1 MKPLRVGIIG
11 CGNIGASIHLPTWLK
26 HPDVAQVVALADPT
40 EAARESARALAG
52 LAPDQVHDD
61 PVHLVTREDIDV
73 VDICT
78 PQHLRRDVLLDSAV
92 SGKHILCE
100 KPLASVPLDAA
111 AAVEAAEGAGR
122 TLAMVH
128 NYLWLPEIQAARKV
142 IDSGEIGPVRAV
154 IVNYLGVVDVPGA
167 AAYRAGWRH
176 DATASGGGV
185 LMDMVHGVY
194 LAEALLGQRLRRVSA
209 YVRSQEPG
217 ATVED
222 LALCRFETD
231 TNAALVNI
239 AWGLG
244 PGGIEVSGERG
255 RVSVRYRDGGTAPW
269 AAVEHVR
276 VHTASGMREV
286 LAGAREPQSRSHD
299 NASRP
304 GAGVPR
310 DDRITAAIPQPIM
323 ESFEHVLLDFAAAVR
338 DGRPPAASG
347 RDGLRTLEATVGA
360 YKSAVTGEVVRIP
373 LDRDDPVFR
382 HGVLGV
388 KKLPVPEWSP
398 TRVTSLYSAG

>member
-1 MKPLRVGIIG
+1 MKPLRIGIIG
-11 CGNIGASIHLPTWLK
+11 CGNIGGRIHLPTWLM

-40 EAARESARALAG
+40 DVARESARQLAG

-61 PVHLVTREDIDV
+61 PVHLITRDDVDV

-78 PQHLRRDVLLDSAV
+78 PQHLRRDVLLNAAV

-111 AAVEAAEGAGR
+111 AAVDAAEDAGR
-122 TLAMVH
+122 MLAMVH

-176 DATASGGGV
+176 DAVCSGGGV
-185 LMDMVHGVY
+185 LMDMVHGIY
-194 LAEALLGQRLRRVSA
+194 LAEALLGQQLRRVSA
-209 YVRSQEPG
+209 YVRSPEPR

-231 TNAALVNI
+231 SNAALVNI

-244 PGGIEVSGERG
+244 PGGIEIVGELG

-269 AAVEHVR
+269 APVEHVR
-276 VHTASGMREV
+276 VCTNDGVREV
-286 LAGAREPQSRSHD
+286 LGPDKRAMTD
-299 NASRP
+299 
-304 GAGVPR
+304 
-310 DDRITAAIPQPIM
+310 IPQPIM
-323 ESFEHVLLDFAAAVR
+323 DSFEQVLLDFAAAVR
-338 DGRPPAASG
+338 DGRPPVASG
-347 RDGLRTLEATVGA
+347 RDGLRILEATVGA
-360 YKSAVTGEVVRIP
+360 YKSAVTGEVVSIP
-373 LDRDDPVFR
+373 LDREDPVFR

-388 KKLPVPEWSP
+388 QKLRMSEWSA
-398 TRVTSLYSAG
+398 TRGTSLYSAG